1 MDEPATARTRLRS
14 FSPVFPVRDLRR
26 ALAHYASLGFDVQPY
41 TEGDGYGFADRD
53 RVSLHLSLDTGHEHE
68 HEGGDGHDHEHVGT
82 AYLYVA
88 DADALYDEWTRPG
101 VGGLTRRVG
110 DTPYQLREGS
120 HVDPDG
126 NLIRFGSPMPSQ
138 PAERLRSHLEAR
150 YGIDVAARHD
160 RRGIRRVDP

>member
-41 TEGDGYGFADRD
+41 TEGDSYGFADRD

-68 HEGGDGHDHEHVGT
+68 TEHESGDTGHEHVGT

-88 DADALYDEWTRPG
+88 DAGALYHKGTHPRA
-101 VGGLTRRVG
+101 GGLT
-110 DTPYQLREGS
+110 
-120 HVDPDG
+120 
-126 NLIRFGSPMPSQ
+126 
-138 PAERLRSHLEAR
+138 
-150 YGIDVAARHD
+150 
-160 RRGIRRVDP
+160 

>member
-68 HEGGDGHDHEHVGT
+68 TRASDGPT
-82 AYLYVA
+82 MSTSAPPTSTSRTP
-88 DADALYDEWTRPG
+88 TRSTTSG
-101 VGGLTRRVG
+101 
-110 DTPYQLREGS
+110 
-120 HVDPDG
+120 
-126 NLIRFGSPMPSQ
+126 
-138 PAERLRSHLEAR
+138 PAPASA
-150 YGIDVAARHD
+150 G
-160 RRGIRRVDP
+160 